1 MHFSFYHPPIEL
13 YIIFNLFLVFSYYL
27 HLILFY
33 HENNVIRRSHAL
45 TDNIYNNE
53 IYTIQNMSDA
63 ICDDKLSIQFLYG
76 KSSVFYGENVN
87 FAMVYESYDEKF
99 QDKLYDRD
107 AFHLSYQAVMNLKS
121 YYVHLHNTL
130 KSIESG
136 ECGDVRR
143 DEEFKRLNIE
153 LNNEI
158 NHINEGIFTEMI
170 CGNKDEFIQHMSKVM
185 ELSEKLKEITMNY
198 HLYPN
203 KI

>member
-1 MHFSFYHPPIEL
+1 MINKK
-13 YIIFNLFLVFSYYL
+13 YINYILISIIIILCVICMFLSSYDRN
-27 HLILFY
+27 